1 MWSVQSRRSV
11 PTNRFAIPFA
21 CGARIGVST
30 VSMPIPLAFAMKS
43 PPYAR
48 SRSRMRKRGRRPQG
62 VASITWRHTHAALGR
77 AVTMMFLDAATVV
90 RDEEQHVEG
99 LEQCGRHREEVGG
112 PDLLAVIGE
121 EGLPPLRRRTAQRT
135 EPVAA
140 RVSALTRSRGCV
152 AHLGS
157 GAHPSSGSPVT
168 SGQSARAPPQESG
181 ASCPPA
187 RAIPAPIATPAS
199 AVPAH
204 DGLGAHDNNR
214 SAPARPPARE
224 EAPEGTVAIADRRV
238 PLVHR
243 QLLAKREV
251 LEQQVG
257 TRTPRTTPAR
267 ASRRQHPSLPPGKG
281 RLDRGRQTVKL
292 ARREEC
298 GRTGREGA
306 RLGEEPLQFVRKVSG
321 FRRPAAHNAEV
332 FDSAVEEVAAA
343 TAAARLAADRRARH
357 HEGELVLAAVT

>member
-1 MWSVQSRRSV
+1 
-11 PTNRFAIPFA
+11 
-21 CGARIGVST
+21 
-30 VSMPIPLAFAMKS
+30 
-43 PPYAR
+43 
-48 SRSRMRKRGRRPQG
+48 
-62 VASITWRHTHAALGR
+62 
-77 AVTMMFLDAATVV
+77 MMFLDAATVV

-204 DGLGAHDNNR
+204 DGLGAHTTTAPRQLDHRPARRLQKARSPSRIVGCRSYIASCWR
-214 SAPARPPARE
+214 SARFSNSRSARVRPAR
-224 EAPEGTVAIADRRV
+224 
-238 PLVHR
+238 R
-243 QLLAKREV
+243 QHEPHV
-251 LEQQVG
+251 DII
-257 TRTPRTTPAR
+257 R
-267 ASRRQHPSLPPGKG
+267 ASRPG
-281 RLDRGRQTVKL
+281 RGGSTAGV
-292 ARREEC
+292 RR
-298 GRTGREGA
+298 
-306 RLGEEPLQFVRKVSG
+306 S
-321 FRRPAAHNAEV
+321 NW
-332 FDSAVEEVAAA
+332 
-343 TAAARLAADRRARH
+343 LAAKNVAGQVERALCWGRNRCSSCARSAASAGPRPTTQRSSTRPSRRSRPPRRLLDSLQIGGRATTR
-357 HEGELVLAAVT
+357 AS